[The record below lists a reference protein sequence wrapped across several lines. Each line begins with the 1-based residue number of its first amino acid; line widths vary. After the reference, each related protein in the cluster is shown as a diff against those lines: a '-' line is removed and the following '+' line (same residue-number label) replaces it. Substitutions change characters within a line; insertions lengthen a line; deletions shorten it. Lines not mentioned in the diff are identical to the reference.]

1 MIKKIIIIADR
12 KQPYIDSMW
21 QVLEDHGY
29 EILVAYDSLE
39 GFNMTVAEKP
49 DLVLIE
55 ALLSGVNGY
64 QICSL
69 LKYDIKYEDILVV
82 ILSEGD
88 GNKYQ
93 QLANNSGADGILGK
107 PININELI
115 GIVQSLNLI

>member
-21 QVLEDHGY
+21 QVLEGHGY

-49 DLVLIE
+49 DLVLID

-69 LKYDIKYEDILVV
+69 LKCDIKYEDILVV

-107 PININELI
+107 PIDINELL
-115 GIVQSLNLI
+115 GIIQSLN